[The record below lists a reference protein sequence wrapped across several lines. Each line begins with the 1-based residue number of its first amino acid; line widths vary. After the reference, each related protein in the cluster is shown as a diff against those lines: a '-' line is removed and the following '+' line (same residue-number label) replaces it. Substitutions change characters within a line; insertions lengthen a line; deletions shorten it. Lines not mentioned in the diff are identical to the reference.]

1 VDWLSLWG
9 FGKEL
14 QKVKISNSRKDKSSN
29 IGINIRETDHENT
42 IEYAITDLE
51 R

>member
-9 FGKEL
+9 FRNEL

-42 IEYAITDLE
+42 IEYAIIDLE
-51 R
+51 P